1 MAETNEE
8 HEHITGLLAALIEHL
23 PDGVALANL
32 DGTLIYAN
40 PTLRDIIGQ
49 RSEHN
54 RHNHNGDAITGR
66 MTIYDLFTED
76 EEAEHMMEVVQ
87 QIAENDVWH
96 GTLTYRRRQ
105 DGKAF
110 RLTVSVLALRN
121 AERHPQA
128 LGVLA
133 RISSAPST
141 PPHEHESGEP
151 DAS

>member
-1 MAETNEE
+1 MAETNDE
-8 HEHITGLLAALIEHL
+8 HADITGLLAALIEHL

-32 DGTLIYAN
+32 DGTLIYVN
-40 PTLRDIIGQ
+40 PTLQSIIGQ

-54 RHNHNGDAITGR
+54 RHNHSDAAIIGR

-121 AERHPQA
+121 TERHPQA

-133 RISSAPST
+133 RISRTPGS
-141 PPHEHESGEP
+141 PPHEHESGEA